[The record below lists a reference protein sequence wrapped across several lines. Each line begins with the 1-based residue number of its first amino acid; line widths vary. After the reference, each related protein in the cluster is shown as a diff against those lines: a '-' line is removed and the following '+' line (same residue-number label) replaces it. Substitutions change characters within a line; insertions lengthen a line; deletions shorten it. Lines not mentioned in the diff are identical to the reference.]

1 MMKNIIIVCF
11 TVVGINFSSCKKDV
25 IKPKPGSIKFAM
37 EYVVDNN
44 SLLFDTILY
53 TNAAGNKYSVNHLEY
68 FLSGFTFNKSD
79 GSSHKST
86 SVFYINAQKPL
97 TNSISIDNLPQGSY
111 SSISFYLGLDSNT
124 NKTNFLP
131 NTLDNINMA
140 WPDAMGGGYHFMK
153 MEGYFL
159 NKAGSQKDGY
169 AMHLGRNN
177 NLVKI
182 DLNVP
187 LIITDDVQTKIL
199 TMNINEWYKNP
210 AVYDFETDGN
220 YSMGLP
226 NAMSKLT
233 QNGKDVFTIK

>member
-1 MMKNIIIVCF
+1 MKNIIILCF
-11 TVVGINFSSCKKDV
+11 VVLGIFSCKKD
-25 IKPKPGSIKFAM
+25 IAIPDPGSIKFAV
-37 EYVVDNN
+37 EYTVDGG
-44 SLLFDTILY
+44 SLQFDTIKYL
-53 TNAAGNKYSVNHLEY
+53 NAAGNKYSINHLEY
-68 FLSGFTFNKSD
+68 FVSGFTFNKSD
-79 GSSHKST
+79 GSSHKSN
-86 SVFYINAQKPL
+86 SVFYANAQRPL
-97 TNSISIDNLPQGSY
+97 TNSIVIDNLPQGSY
-111 SSISFYLGLDSNT
+111 TSISFFIGLDSNT

-140 WPDAMGGGYHFMK
+140 WPDSMGGGYHFMK

-159 NKAGSQKDGY
+159 DKTGLQKDGY
-169 AMHLGRNN
+169 TMHLGKNI

-182 DLNVP
+182 DLNIP
-187 LIITDDVQTKIL
+187 LVITKDIQTKTL

-210 AVYDFETDGN
+210 SVYDFEVDGN